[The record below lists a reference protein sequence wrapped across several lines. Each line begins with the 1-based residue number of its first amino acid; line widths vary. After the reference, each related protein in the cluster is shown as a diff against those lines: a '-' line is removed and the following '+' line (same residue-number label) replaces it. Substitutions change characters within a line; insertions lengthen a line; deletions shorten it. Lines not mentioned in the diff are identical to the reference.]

1 MFSLRALVVSIVLS
15 SVFGCV
21 PATSDFSAPD
31 SRQNRQFSEAKQEKL
46 QAVPPPQILQTPSS
60 TPPPFPQT
68 DPAPSA
74 SPGVYISLAEDLK
87 PQEVKNEKTYKQ
99 SRLLRSWTRSNEV
112 AKYKKFAL

>member
-1 MFSLRALVVSIVLS
+1 MGSHSRQSQGNIFKEQSPSQSLSTTLRMFSLRALVVSIVLS

-46 QAVPPPQILQTPSS
+46 QAVPSPQILPTPSS
-60 TPPPFPQT
+60 TPPPPPQT

-74 SPGVYISLAEDLK
+74 SWCVHLTGRGP
-87 PQEVKNEKTYKQ
+87 
-99 SRLLRSWTRSNEV
+99 
-112 AKYKKFAL
+112 